1 MPFAVPD
8 TPRFQSWCIAFT
20 LSCVCVASHASQI
33 IDTDVSKWVLA
44 AICVSLV
51 FSFSGVVSYLTILD
65 KFQGRV
71 ESVTASFLVIFWAA
85 SLPFIMDPGNNIAV
99 TSTNF
104 AIVNANLYFFSWA
117 AFGYSL
123 LIFAQVASE
132 IAVRDLTKPNGKIA
146 KWLGLLV
153 SSIIVVASSSQYRSA
168 SCPSELDGLS
178 TCRRNSYAI
187 SVGALGLVI
196 PAVVLVLMI
205 LKRMVVKLEFGISS
219 LMFLLYTFAVG
230 FVTFGDGPA
239 SKSVSNL
246 YFSTWVGFALS
257 LVLAFDCFKALV
269 EPETEKVIEDDK
281 EGFEGTP
288 APIIEDFEEV
298 ETRLE
303 EDRKDIPS
311 QEQGRTEKNWLDRAD
326 DEDKSVNPDTIGED
340 YEETEV

>member
-8 TPRFQSWCIAFT
+8 TPRFQSWSIVFT
-20 LSCVCVASHASQI
+20 LSCVCVASHASQT
-33 IDTDVSKWVLA
+33 IDTDVSKWVLT

-51 FSFSGVVSYLTILD
+51 LSFCGVVSYMTILE
-65 KFQGRV
+65 KFQGRN
-71 ESVTASFLVIFWAA
+71 ESVTASLLVIFWAA
-85 SLPFIMDPGNNIAV
+85 SLPFIMDPSNNIAI
-99 TSTNF
+99 TANNF

-123 LIFAQVASE
+123 LIFTQVALE
-132 IAVRDLTKPNGKIA
+132 IAAKPNGKIA
-146 KWLGLLV
+146 KWFGLLV
-153 SSIIVVASSSQYRSA
+153 SSIIVVASSSQYGNV
-168 SCPSELDGLS
+168 SCPSEVDGLS
-178 TCRRNSYAI
+178 TCGRNSYAI

-196 PAVVLVLMI
+196 PAIVLVLT
-205 LKRMVVKLEFGISS
+205 MVKKMAAKLEFAISF
-219 LMFLLYTFAVG
+219 LMFLLYIFAVG
-230 FVTFGDGPA
+230 LVTFGDGPA